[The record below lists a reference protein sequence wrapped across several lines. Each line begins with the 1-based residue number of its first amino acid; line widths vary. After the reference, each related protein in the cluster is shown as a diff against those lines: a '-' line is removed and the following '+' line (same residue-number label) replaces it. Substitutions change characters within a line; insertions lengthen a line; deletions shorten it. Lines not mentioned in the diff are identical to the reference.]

1 MALSALIGAFLAGAF
16 GGVHCIAMCGG
27 FATALAGRGGG
38 GLAAG
43 GVVTLHS
50 ARSLA
55 LRQLPHNAGRILT
68 YAILGAAAGGAGEA
82 LLAVSTG
89 FPVQRV
95 LYAAANLFLLALA
108 VAIATRRNLYGV
120 LQTAGHAVFGGV
132 LPAVRPLMRADSP
145 AARVALGMVWGLV
158 PCALIYGVL
167 PVALFSGGAVEGAV
181 VMAAFGLGTLP
192 NLLAAGYLASR
203 ARSLRDARVARLAG
217 ATLIAGFAVVGL
229 WRATMPGVLP
239 PSAFCL

>member
-16 GGVHCIAMCGG
+16 GGVHCVAMCGG
-27 FATALAGRGGG
+27 FATALAGRSG
-38 GLAAG
+38 ASTA
-43 GVVTLHS
+43 GVVPLHS
-50 ARSLA
+50 ARSLVW
-55 LRQLPHNAGRILT
+55 RQLPHNAGRILT
-68 YAILGAAAGGAGEA
+68 YAILGATAGGAGEA

-108 VAIATRRNLYGV
+108 VAIAARLNLYGA
-120 LQTAGHAVFGGV
+120 LQTAGHALFGGV
-132 LPAVRPLMRADSP
+132 LPAVRPLVRADSP

-167 PVALFSGGAVEGAV
+167 PVALFAGGALEGAA

-203 ARSLRDARVARLAG
+203 ARGLRDARAARLA
-217 ATLIAGFAVVGL
+217 AAALIAGFAVVGL
-229 WRATMPGVLP
+229 WRAAMPGALP
-239 PSAFCL
+239 QSPFCL

>member
-27 FATALAGRGGG
+27 FATALSGRAGAEPGAR
-38 GLAAG
+38 
-43 GVVTLHS
+43 GVVTLHP
-50 ARSLA
+50 ARALA

-68 YAILGAAAGGAGEA
+68 YAILGATAGGAGEA
-82 LLAVSTG
+82 ILSISGGWPL
-89 FPVQRV
+89 QRA

-108 VAIATRRNLYGV
+108 VSIATRRNLYAG
-120 LQTAGHAVFGGV
+120 LQTAGHAVFGSV

-158 PCALIYGVL
+158 PCALIYAVL
-167 PVALFSGGAVEGAV
+167 PVALFAGGAWEGAA

-203 ARSLRDARVARLAG
+203 ARSLRNARALRLAA
-217 ATLIAGFAVVGL
+217 ATLIGGFALVGL
-229 WRATMPGVLP
+229 WRAAMPGALP
-239 PSAFCL
+239 HNPFCF

>member
-27 FATALAGRGGG
+27 FATALAGQGGAG
-38 GLAAG
+38 PAAG
-43 GVVTLHS
+43 GVVPLRS
-50 ARSLA
+50 ASA
-55 LRQLPHNAGRILT
+55 LVWHQLPHNAGRILT
-68 YAILGAAAGGAGEA
+68 YAILGATAGGAGEV
-82 LLAVSTG
+82 LLSVSG
-89 FPVQRV
+89 GLPVQRL

-108 VAIATRRNLYGV
+108 VAIATRVNLYGV
-120 LQTAGHAVFGGV
+120 LQTAGHALFGGV
-132 LPAVRPLMRADSP
+132 LPVVRPLLRAHSP

-167 PVALFSGGAVEGAV
+167 PVALFAGGPLEGAA

-203 ARSLRDARVARLAG
+203 ARGLRDVRVARFA
-217 ATLIAGFAVVGL
+217 AAALIAGFAVAGL
-229 WRATMPGVLP
+229 WRAAMPGALA
-239 PSAFCL
+239 PSPFCL